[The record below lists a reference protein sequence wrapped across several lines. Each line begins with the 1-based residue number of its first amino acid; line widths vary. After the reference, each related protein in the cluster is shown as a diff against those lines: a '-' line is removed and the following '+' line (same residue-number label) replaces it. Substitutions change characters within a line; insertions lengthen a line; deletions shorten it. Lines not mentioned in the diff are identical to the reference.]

1 MCQRVLR
8 LGRGSE
14 WRRWTGRGGWRGVSI
29 GIGVGTGAADGDDEV
44 GLSRPRPRWWRK
56 RREVNQVTGLGRDG
70 EDGGA
75 TEAAA
80 AGLDRRAPGSQ
91 RQAGIAAR
99 VQTVGAGPENKH
111 SPIGVIYSYWDDAS
125 PGIRMPLGS
134 IVGLRTARLER
145 RSSKPTLGA
154 LALDLAMAGR
164 GGGRRRG
171 GPAYPS

>member
-1 MCQRVLR
+1 MVEETTR
-8 LGRGSE
+8 SE
-14 WRRWTGRGGWRGVSI
+14 PSDWAWPGRGGR
-29 GIGVGTGAADGDDEV
+29 
-44 GLSRPRPRWWRK
+44 
-56 RREVNQVTGLGRDG
+56 
-70 EDGGA
+70 GA

-154 LALDLAMAGR
+154 LALALDLAMAGR